1 MKIKILDVIKYLIS
15 FAVAIGLFA
24 YLYQG
29 KDIGKMFSDLL
40 TVKFEW
46 IFASFVVTFVSHFSR
61 GWRWSIMLK
70 PLGYQVGLV
79 RPFLAVMAAYFAN
92 FILPRMGEVVRST
105 VLQRTDNVPFQKS
118 FGAVIAERAIDLIC
132 LILVTIATLVLQFDE
147 LETLLNEVFAGNKDG
162 QTSNNGKLILAGIVL
177 GGGVAVLAVWI
188 IFRKKIQELAIYK
201 KVVEILWGVKDGFLS
216 VLRLNT
222 TDKILFFV
230 HTIVI
235 WVGYFLTSY
244 FLFFALPETSHLG
257 WDCALT
263 ILAMSGVAIVAPVQ
277 GGIGVYHYLISKT
290 LMIYDI
296 TEGSAKYF
304 AFMAHNSQ
312 TILLIGVGSI
322 CLLITFLIKRR
333 GSANVSSTKMN
344 EIESK

>member
-15 FAVAIGLFA
+15 FAIAIGLFA

-40 TVKFEW
+40 TVKFKW
-46 IFASFVVTFVSHFSR
+46 VFASFVVTFISHFSR

-70 PLGYQVGLV
+70 PLGYNVGLT

-92 FILPRMGEVVRST
+92 FILPRMGEVVRCT
-105 VLQRTDNVPFQKS
+105 VLQRTDSVPFQKS
-118 FGAVIAERAIDLIC
+118 FGAVIAERAFDLVC
-132 LILVTIATLVLQFDE
+132 LILVTITAVFLQFSQ
-147 LETLLNEVFAGNKDG
+147 LETLLNEVFSGG
-162 QTSNNGKLILAGIVL
+162 ESVETQNNRKFILGGIVIV
-177 GGGVAVLAVWI
+177 GGIGTLI
-188 IFRKKIQELAIYK
+188 IWFVFKKKIQELSLYK
-201 KVVEILWGVKDGFLS
+201 KVIEILSGVKDGFLS
-216 VLRLNT
+216 VLKLNP

-235 WVGYFLTSY
+235 WFGYFLTSY
-244 FLFFALPETSHLG
+244 FLFFALPETSHLS

-290 LMIYDI
+290 LMIYDVAEA
-296 TEGSAKYF
+296 TAKYF

-312 TILLIGVGSI
+312 TILLIGVGSV

-333 GSANVSSTKMN
+333 S
-344 EIESK
+344 